1 MILQD
6 IYLDR
11 IDWHVRVYHAVDA
24 FWALEILEDLI
35 ALGCKGEELKAAKRN
50 LWSGLPN
57 NGITFTNPEKRRTLM
72 VVGFTS
78 NGAEYWNTL
87 DHEKQHLLDHV
98 GSALSLSPH
107 GETIAY
113 VSGEFMREV
122 YYSDAKSLLCDT
134 CRNHIGAKSC

>member
-6 IYLDR
+6 MYLDR

-24 FWALEILEDLI
+24 FWAEEIIDDLI
-35 ALGCKGEELKAAKRN
+35 AIGCRGDDLRDAKKN

-57 NGITFTNPEKRRTLM
+57 NGLTFTNPDKRRTLM
-72 VVGFTS
+72 VIGFTS

-87 DHEKQHLLDHV
+87 DHEKQHLLDHICTSQ
-98 GSALSLSPH
+98 GISPH

-122 YYSDAKSLLCDT
+122 YNSDAKTLLCDS
-134 CRNHIGAKSC
+134 CREYIGAKSK